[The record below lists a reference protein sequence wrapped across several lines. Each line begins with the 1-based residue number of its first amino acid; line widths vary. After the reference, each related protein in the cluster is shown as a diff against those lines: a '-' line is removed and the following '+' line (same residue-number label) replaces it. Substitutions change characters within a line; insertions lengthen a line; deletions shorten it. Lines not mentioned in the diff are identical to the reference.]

1 MRYVLLLTTMLMSFC
16 MYAQAQ
22 FRDNRYSPEAV
33 TRLVDRV
40 HDDLNRGYEKWHIS
54 SDDRG
59 RLNGA
64 EKKLR
69 DFEKNWRSG
78 KFDKGELD
86 EAIASIQ
93 HVLDNNRLSGPERD
107 ALNDDVG
114 ELRAMRQAYD
124 RHEIGG
130 HR

>member
-1 MRYVLLLTTMLMSFC
+1 MRYVLLLTMLLVGFLTS
-16 MYAQAQ
+16 AQAQ
-22 FRDNRYSPEAV
+22 FRDNRYSPESV

-40 HDDLNRGYEKWHIS
+40 HDDLSRGYEKWRIS
-54 SDDRG
+54 NDDRG

-69 DFEKNWRSG
+69 DFEKNWRNG

-93 HVLDNNRLSGPERD
+93 HVLDNNYLSGPERD
-107 ALNDDVG
+107 RLNDDVG
-114 ELRAMRQAYD
+114 EFRAMRQAYD
-124 RHEIGG
+124 RHEIG
-130 HR
+130 